1 MKKKKKYIALEHA
14 VISSFGKLNKVGTSK
29 HQVKQELY
37 KKTGKHLP
45 SPYIHGASTFD
56 QYIKI
61 CRQYARWLDKTHTD
75 VRKLA
80 YAKRMGYAREY
91 IQIKIDAGQSSYTTK
106 RAACA
111 LAKLYRCTSKD
122 IHPNQ
127 PERHEEDIKNS
138 RGYTYAD
145 YERDEEKYGSIVEIA
160 RMTGLRKCELAYI
173 TKDCF
178 DFRNNDVIYCH
189 IDGKKHNAKGGRNRK
204 IEILPE
210 HRDRLKEI
218 LSEYKPGEK
227 MFPKI
232 PGALHPHAIRAMYA
246 GDLYNAV
253 ARSEIPK
260 DERIFIKDKKS
271 GEMKSVPAIL
281 RKRDGRKFD
290 RAAFLRVSHSLGHNR
305 VDVVSIHY
313 SRFCKPLNDG

>member
-1 MKKKKKYIALEHA
+1 MKKKKKYTPLEHA
-14 VISSFGKLNKVGTSK
+14 VISSFGNLNRVGTSK
-29 HQVKQELY
+29 HQIKQEIY

-61 CRQYARWLDKTHTD
+61 GRQYARWLNETHSDAYT
-75 VRKLA
+75 LS
-80 YAKRMGYAREY
+80 YAKKKGYTREY
-91 IQIKIDAGQSSYTTK
+91 IQMRIDAGQSASTIAKVT
-106 RAACA
+106 CA

-122 IHPNQ
+122 IHPNR
-127 PERHEEDIKNS
+127 PERKEEDIKNS
-138 RGYTYAD
+138 RGYTYDD
-145 YERDEEKYGSIVEIA
+145 YERDKEKYGNIVEIA
-160 RMTGLRKCELAYI
+160 RMTGLRKCELPYI
-173 TKDCF
+173 TRDCF

-189 IDGKKHNAKGGRNRK
+189 INGKKHNAKGGRNRR
-204 IEILPE
+204 IEILPK
-210 HRDRLKEI
+210 HRERLQEI
-218 LSEYKPGEK
+218 LQEYEPGKK
-227 MFPKI
+227 MFPQV
-232 PGALHPHAIRAMYA
+232 PDRLHPHAIRAMYA

-253 ARSEIPK
+253 ARSEIAK
-260 DERIFIKDKKS
+260 DERIFIKDKKT

-313 SRFCKPLNDG
+313 SRFCKPLND